1 VELSCR
7 RFQSRL
13 GLALLALLALAGCES
28 FGRGVTQAVLESTDG
43 DAKDT
48 RNCEIEGRPFAGIEP
63 YLAKQDALPPF
74 GEPVGGRPEVKVL
87 YVHGIGTHAP
97 GHGTALRDNLA
108 KSLGLDVRAPRP
120 KRIVIANPQ
129 FPKQNLG
136 EINVSRLTNEGRT
149 RDLLFYELTWSPI
162 TQPDKDLLAFDKEQ
176 DYVLRRA
183 AVNQGMRTF
192 VNDVAP
198 DPLAYAGQ
206 KREPILVAVTQS
218 ICWVVSRSWS
228 ELPELTEGQ
237 YCGADLSG
245 IGSRVAID
253 DFVIISHS
261 LGSRAVLDALQRL
274 TNLPVGADPRMQ
286 GIAASF
292 RQRDLQIFM
301 LSNQLPLLE
310 AGREGQQVT
319 NQVAAY
325 CGPNPT
331 KPGRFFAKTE
341 LIAFSDPNDLMS
353 YPIPDQF
360 ADRNID
366 SRLCPSVTNVTI
378 NVVTVNSLLGLGDVA
393 NPLGAHLGYAADD
406 RVGGLLAKGVGNP
419 GVAPIVAERC
429 TFRATDESLMH

>member
-1 VELSCR
+1 MNVPR
-7 RFQSRL
+7 RRYRSRL
-13 GLALLALLALAGCES
+13 LLVALLALAGCES
-28 FGRGVTQAVLESTDG
+28 FGRGVTQAVLEGTQG
-43 DAKDT
+43 DAQDT
-48 RNCEIEGRPFAGIEP
+48 RNCEIEGRPFDGIAP
-63 YLAKQDALPPF
+63 YLAKQDSLPPF
-74 GEPVGGRPEVKVL
+74 TDPVGERPEVKVL

-120 KRIVIANPQ
+120 KRIVIASPS

-136 EINVSRLTNEGRT
+136 EINVTRLTNEGHT
-149 RDLLFYELTWSPI
+149 RELLFYELTWSPI
-162 TQPDKDLLAFDKEQ
+162 TQPDKELLAFDKEQ

-183 AVNQGMRTF
+183 AVNQAMRTF
-192 VNDVAP
+192 VNDISP
-198 DPLAYAGQ
+198 DPLAYSGQ

-245 IGSRVAID
+245 VGRRVALD

-274 TNLPVGADPRMQ
+274 TNLPIDADPRLRS
-286 GIAASF
+286 IADSF

-331 KPGRFFAKTE
+331 KPGRFFARTE

-360 ADRNID
+360 ADRHVD

-378 NVVTVNSLLGLGDVA
+378 NVVSVNSLLGLGDVA
-393 NPLGAHLGYAADD
+393 NPLSAHTGYAADE
-406 RVGGLLAKGVGNP
+406 RVGGLMAQGAGHP
-419 GVAPIVAERC
+419 DVAPIVAERC
-429 TFRATDESLMH
+429 TFRATDESLMR